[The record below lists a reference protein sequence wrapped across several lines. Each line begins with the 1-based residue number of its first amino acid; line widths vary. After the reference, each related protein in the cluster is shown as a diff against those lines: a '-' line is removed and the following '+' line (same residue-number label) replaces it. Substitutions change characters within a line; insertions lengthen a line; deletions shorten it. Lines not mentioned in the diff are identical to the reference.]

1 MKRFIHAALTIVC
14 TLALACG
21 MAACGGNGA
30 GVDDGSNDNPDLNA
44 GDPNADQGSSGYTT
58 WTDGL
63 YEIGKDIPAGEYVI
77 IAQPG
82 AKITF
87 RLATDASKSFD
98 SLIALESCENRTI
111 LSVEDGEFLEFSGGT
126 MYVINEAPAVST
138 AGNLF
143 EGTYKIGLDLPAGTY
158 TIGSIDSE
166 HPGYYAISSSSRHSF
181 ADIISSEEFI
191 GTVTITVTNGQYLS
205 LRLAELIR

>member
-1 MKRFIHAALTIVC
+1 MKRCFSAVLTIVC
-14 TLALACG
+14 TLALTCG

-30 GVDDGSNDNPDLNA
+30 GVDDGSGDNSGLNA
-44 GDPNADQGSSGYTT
+44 GDPNADPGSSGSTT

-77 IAQPG
+77 IAEPG
-82 AKITF
+82 VKITF
-87 RLATDASKSFD
+87 QLSTDASKSFD
-98 SLIALESCENRTI
+98 SLIVLESCENRTI

-126 MYVINEAPAVST
+126 MYSIEAAPAVST

-166 HPGYYAISSSSRHSF
+166 HPGFYSISSSSRHSS
-181 ADIISSEEFI
+181 ADIISSEEFN